1 MKSFTLVQDNL
12 FTVVWFSVTK
22 KKPKLTKMR
31 KSFVI
36 NDDRL
41 KNAYTDY
48 KEKQVSVEQY
58 YQANIIMVKK
68 SLKPVTTIVD

>member
-1 MKSFTLVQDNL
+1 MKSFTLVQDSL
-12 FTVVWFSVTK
+12 FTVVWYSLIAE
-22 KKPKLTKMR
+22 KPKLLKMR

-48 KEKQVSVEQY
+48 KEKQVSVEEY
-58 YQANIIMVKK
+58 YQANIIMVKQK
-68 SLKPVTTIVD
+68 FETSNYNY

>member
-1 MKSFTLVQDNL
+1 MKSFILVQDNL
-12 FTVVWFSVTK
+12 FTVVWFTLINQ
-22 KKPKLTKMR
+22 KPKLLKMR

-48 KEKQVSVEQY
+48 KEKQVSVEEY

-68 SLKPVTTIVD
+68 KV

>member
-1 MKSFTLVQDNL
+1 MKSFTLVQDSL
-12 FTVVWFSVTK
+12 FTVVWYSLIAE
-22 KKPKLTKMR
+22 KPKLLKMR

-58 YQANIIMVKK
+58 YQANIIMVKQK
-68 SLKPVTTIVD
+68 FETSNYNY